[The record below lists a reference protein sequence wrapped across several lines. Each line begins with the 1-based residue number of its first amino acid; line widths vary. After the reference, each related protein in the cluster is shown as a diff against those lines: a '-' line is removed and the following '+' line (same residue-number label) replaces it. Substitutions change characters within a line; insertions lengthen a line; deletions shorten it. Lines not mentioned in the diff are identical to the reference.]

1 MKFAELAI
9 APRLS
14 SNQRRMDML
23 KGTGQSYIL
32 HSVSLRFKRP
42 VV

>member
-1 MKFAELAI
+1 MRFAELAI

-14 SNQRRMDML
+14 EQRRMDML

-32 HSVSLRFKRP
+32 HSVALRYKRP